1 MKVTN
6 DKTENSQAYLTIE
19 MEPEEMEKS
28 LDGAYKRLVKNAK
41 VPGFR
46 KGKAPRDIFE
56 RYVGKAS
63 LLEDALNNLVPQ
75 AYEDAVKEQ
84 ELEAIAQPE
93 IEVTQTDPIIFKAV
107 VPLKPS
113 VSLGDYRSI
122 RLKPEKVEVDDSNV
136 DEIMEHLQHQYAT
149 WEPVERAVELDDMV
163 IFDVESSAEGE
174 TYIDQKGAQFQAV
187 AGQTFPAPGFS
198 EQLTGMKKGE
208 EKEFK
213 LTLPE
218 ENIEDKF
225 AGKEAVFKVKVN
237 EIKREVLPELND
249 AFASEVDVQF
259 KTVGELREK
268 AMSDLK
274 QRAEERVKADFEE
287 KVVDTIVEDSQLEYP
302 PILVHSE
309 IHRII
314 DQRFQGR
321 QEEVEQYLMSINK
334 TEEDL
339 HEELEPVAE
348 KTVSRSLVLGKV
360 VEEENITVDDSDV
373 QKEIETVAE
382 SYGENKESMLKILET
397 PQARETIEQRLITRK
412 ALELLTDIA
421 KSPKRRKKKTEKE
434 EDNE

>member
-19 MEPEEMEKS
+19 MEPEEVEKS
-28 LDGAYKRLVKNAK
+28 LDSAYKKLVKNAR

-56 RYVGKAS
+56 RYVGKES
-63 LLEDALNNLVPQ
+63 LLEEAINNLVPQ
-75 AYEDAVKEQ
+75 AYEDALKEQ

-93 IEVTQTDPIIFKAV
+93 IELSQTEPLIFTAV

-113 VSLGDYRSI
+113 VTLGNYHSI
-122 RLKPEKVEVDDSNV
+122 NIKPDKVEVNDSNV
-136 DEIMEHLQHQYAT
+136 DEVIEQLRHQYAT
-149 WEPVERAVELDDMV
+149 WEPAERAVELDDMV
-163 IFDVESSAEGE
+163 TFDVESSVEDE
-174 TYIDQKGAQFQAV
+174 TYISQKGAQYQVVSGQA
-187 AGQTFPAPGFS
+187 FPAPGFP
-198 EQLTGMKKGE
+198 EQLVGIAKGE
-208 EKEFK
+208 EKEIK

-218 ENIEDKF
+218 ENMDEKY
-225 AGKEAVFKVKVN
+225 AGKEAVFKITVN
-237 EIKREVLPELND
+237 EIKQEVLPELTD
-249 AFASEVDVQF
+249 AFAAEVDAEF
-259 KTVGELREK
+259 KTMKALRER

-287 KVVDTIVEDSQLEYP
+287 KVVDAVIDVSKLEYP

-321 QEEVEQYLMSINK
+321 QQEIEQYLMSINK

-360 VEEENITVDDSDV
+360 MEEEDIKVEDDEI
-373 QKEIETVAE
+373 QKEIETIAE
-382 SYGENKESMLKILET
+382 GSGDNKESMLKILDT

-412 ALELLTDIA
+412 TLELLTDIA
-421 KSPKRRKKKTEKE
+421 KSTKRKKKKTDKE
-434 EDNE
+434 EKDE

>member
-19 MEPEEMEKS
+19 MEPEEVEKS
-28 LDGAYKRLVKNAK
+28 LDSAYKRLVKNAR

-75 AYEDAVKEQ
+75 AYEDAIKEQ
-84 ELEAIAQPE
+84 GLEAIAQPE

-107 VPLKPS
+107 VPLRPT
-113 VSLGDYRSI
+113 VTLGDYRSI
-122 RLKPEKVEVDDSNV
+122 RLKPEKVEVNDSNV
-136 DEIMEHLQHQYAT
+136 DEVIEHLQHQYAT
-149 WEPVERAVELDDMV
+149 WEPVERAVEPDDMV
-163 IFDVESSAEGE
+163 IFDVESSVEDE
-174 TYIDQKGAQFQAV
+174 TYIDQKGAQYQAV
-187 AGQTFPAPGFS
+187 AGQAFPAPGFP
-198 EQLTGMKKGE
+198 EQLVGVKKGK

-218 ENIEDKF
+218 ENMEEKF
-225 AGKEAVFKVKVN
+225 AGKEAVFKIKVN
-237 EIKREVLPELND
+237 EIKQEVLPELND
-249 AFASEVDVQF
+249 AFASEVDSQC
-259 KTVGELREK
+259 KTMDELRKK
-268 AMSDLK
+268 AFSDLK

-287 KVVDTIVEDSQLEYP
+287 KVVDAVVDVSELEYP
-302 PILVHSE
+302 PVLVHSE

-321 QEEVEQYLMSINK
+321 EQEIEQYLASINK

-348 KTVSRSLVLGKV
+348 KTVNRSLVLGKI
-360 VEEENITVDDSDV
+360 VEEENITVDDSEV

-382 SYGENKESMLKILET
+382 SYGDNKESMLRILET

-434 EDNE
+434 ENNE